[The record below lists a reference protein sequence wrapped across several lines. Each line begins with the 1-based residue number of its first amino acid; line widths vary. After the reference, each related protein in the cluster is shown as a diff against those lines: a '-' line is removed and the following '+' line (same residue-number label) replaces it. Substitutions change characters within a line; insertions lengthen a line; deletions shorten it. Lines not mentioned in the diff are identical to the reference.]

1 MKDLPRVLG
10 RAVCLLLLMGS
21 GTPIAHAGLAAGGAL
36 TPGGEAT
43 AAPATAPPQRGWPRT
58 FTKAGSTVTLY
69 QPQVDSWKDFTVVKF
84 RAAMAVMP
92 AGASQ
97 PEYGVLVVQADTV
110 IDQED
115 RMVILTDPNVTM
127 QFPGVPPA
135 KVAEVQALAQECL
148 GKREQI
154 DVSLDEALAYLHA
167 QTKTPTVPVNLKPPR
182 IYYRDTPAILVI
194 YLGQPQFKP
203 IQNTQLMFAV
213 NTNWAVLMDTV
224 TSQYYLLDG
233 SSWLTSPDPL
243 KGPWTAA
250 QTLPAQVATLP
261 PGGNWD
267 EVLKNV
273 PGQPL
278 KVVPAVITSTEPAE
292 LIVTNGSPAYTPI
305 PGTRLMYVNNPEM
318 PVFLDLTTKDYY
330 YLDAGRWFRAKTL
343 TGPWSA
349 ASADLPTEFAKI
361 PENSPMAY
369 VLASVPHT
377 QEAEDAILLASVP
390 HKATVNINEATVT
403 VTYDG
408 PPKFEPIE
416 GTTMTYAVNTPY
428 EVISAA
434 DQYYCCYDGVW
445 FVSPAAAGPWKVTAT
460 VPAVIYTIPP
470 TSPVYNVT
478 YVRVYSTTPTTV
490 VVGYTGGYSG
500 EYVAATGAL
509 MFGAGMVTG
518 ALLASSDHWYA
529 YNPCYYSYGCAAHY
543 SYAAGGYYRAG
554 GAYYGPHGGAGWGA
568 AYNPTT
574 GTWAR
579 GGYAYGPAGAHY
591 GAQAYN
597 PFTNTYAQHTGGTN
611 GYHSWG
617 NTAVSQDGKWA
628 EAGHVSG
635 AAGSA
640 GWAETSSGRW
650 AEAAHAGQSTV
661 ARTSSGNVYAGHD
674 GNVYKNSGGQW
685 QKYGGG
691 GSWSDVSR
699 PSTTQELSH
708 DSWARDHGSAN
719 AFSSWESR
727 AGAAHGGFAGGFH
740 GGGFHGGGRR

>member
-1 MKDLPRVLG
+1 MKDLLKVLG
-10 RAVCLLLLMGS
+10 WLVCLLLLMAG
-21 GTPIAHAGLAAGGAL
+21 GTPIAHAGLAAGGAPAP
-36 TPGGEAT
+36 TGEAA
-43 AAPATAPPQRGWPRT
+43 AAPALPERRGWPRT
-58 FTKAGSTVTLY
+58 FEKGGNTVVVY
-69 QPQVDSWKDFTVVKF
+69 QPQVDSWKNHDVIKF
-84 RAAMAVMP
+84 RAAIAVTP
-92 AGASQ
+92 AGVGQ
-97 PEYGVLVVQADTV
+97 PTYGVLVGQADTV
-110 IDQED
+110 VDQEA
-115 RMVILTDPNVTM
+115 RMVILVDPNVTF
-127 QFPGVPPA
+127 QFLGLSPA
-135 KVAEVQALAQECL
+135 HAAEIQKLAEESL
-148 GKREQI
+148 GKRQYI
-154 DVSLDEALAYLHA
+154 DVSLDEVLAYMHTA
-167 QTKTPTVPVNLKPPR
+167 TKAPTVQVNLKPPP

-194 YLGQPQFKP
+194 YMGPPQFKP

-213 NTNWAVLMDTV
+213 NTNWAVLMDTT
-224 TSQYYLLDG
+224 TSKYYLLDRD
-233 SSWLTSPDPL
+233 SWLTSPDPL

-250 QTLPAQVATLP
+250 QTLPAEFVRLP
-261 PGGNWD
+261 AGGNWD

-273 PGQPL
+273 PGQPF

-292 LIVTNGSPAYTPI
+292 LILTNGPPAYSPI
-305 PGTRLMYVNNPEM
+305 PGTRLMYVSNPQM
-318 PVFLDLTTKDYY
+318 PVFLDLTSKDYY
-330 YLDAGRWFRAKTL
+330 YLDAGRWFRAQAL

-349 ASADLPTEFAKI
+349 ASADLPAEFAKI
-361 PENSPMAY
+361 PQDSPMAY

-390 HKATVNINEATVT
+390 HKATVNINETKVT

-408 PPKFEPIE
+408 PPKFEPIQ

-428 EVISAA
+428 EVIFAA

-445 FVSPAAAGPWKVTAT
+445 FVSPASAGPWKVATA
-460 VPAVIYTIPP
+460 VPTVIYTIPP

-543 SYAAGGYYRAG
+543 DYAYGGYYRAG

-568 AYNPTT
+568 AYNSAT
-574 GTWAR
+574 GTWGRA
-579 GGYAYGPAGAHY
+579 GYAYGPAGAHY

-597 PFTNTYAQHTGGTN
+597 PFTNTYAQHTAGTN

-617 NTAVSQDGKWA
+617 STAVSQDGRWA
-628 EAGHVSG
+628 QAGHVSG
-635 AAGSA
+635 AVGSA

-650 AEAAHAGQSTV
+650 AEAAHAGQTTV
-661 ARTSSGNVYAGHD
+661 ARTSGGNVYAGRD

-685 QKYGGG
+685 QRYEGGG
-691 GSWSDVSR
+691 GWSDVSR
-699 PSTTQELSH
+699 PSTTQELNH

-719 AFSSWESR
+719 AFSSWGSHFG
-727 AGAAHGGFAGGFH
+727 GARGGFAGGFR
-740 GGGFHGGGRR
+740 GGGFRR